1 MIENKVKKVM
11 STIFKVDLN
20 EISDNSNPNNLDN
33 WDSMAHM
40 NLIVGLE
47 KEFDLLFDANDITE
61 MINFK
66 AICSII
72 NSKNK

>member
-47 KEFDLLFDANDITE
+47 EEFDLLFDANDITE

>member
-1 MIENKVKKVM
+1 M
-11 STIFKVDLN
+11 STIFNVDLN
-20 EISDNSNPNNLDN
+20 EISDNSSPNNLDN

-47 KEFDLLFDANDITE
+47 EEFDLLFDANEITK

-66 AICSII
+66 DICSII
-72 NSKNK
+72 NSKIALTKS